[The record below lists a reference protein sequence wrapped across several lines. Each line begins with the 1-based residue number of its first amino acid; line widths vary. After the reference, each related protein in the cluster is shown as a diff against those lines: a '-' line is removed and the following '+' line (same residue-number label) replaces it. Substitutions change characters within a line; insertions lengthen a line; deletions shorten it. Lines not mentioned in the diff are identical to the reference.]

1 MANDDISKQAII
13 FIKNNK
19 KLLIKKF
26 AHDALCKWEVLPFS
40 IFMAGSAGAGK
51 TEFSK
56 NFLRKSNL
64 KAIRIDADEIKDI
77 IPQYNGGNASQI
89 QGASALG
96 VEYLYDYVLKGQ
108 KSMILDATFANY
120 DKSYNNICRSL
131 KKGRYVEIFYVYQD
145 PLIAWKFTK
154 AREKLEGRVV
164 PVKIFIDSFFKSRE
178 NVGRI
183 KKELGEQIRINIV
196 VKNFEHTKEI
206 LHLNV
211 KNIDNYLKSAYTVK
225 SLTQKLSLTE
235 IP

>member
-1 MANDDISKQAII
+1 MTDDDVSKQAIA
-13 FIKNNK
+13 FIKNHK
-19 KLLIKKF
+19 KLLIEKF
-26 AHDALCKWEVLPFS
+26 TNNAICKQEVKPFS

-64 KAIRIDADEIKDI
+64 KAVRIDADEIKDI
-77 IPQYNGGNASQI
+77 IPQYKGKNASEV

-96 VEYLYDYVLKGQ
+96 VEYLYDYVLKEK

-131 KKGRYVEIFYVYQD
+131 KKGRHVEIFYVYQN
-145 PLIAWKFTK
+145 PLIAWEFTQ

-164 PVKIFIDSFFKSRE
+164 PLKTFIDSFFKSRE

-183 KKELGEQIRINIV
+183 KKVLGKQINVNIV
-196 VKNFEHTKEI
+196 IKDFENKMET
-206 LHLNV
+206 LHLNIE
-211 KNIDNYLKSAYTVK
+211 NIDSYLKSVYTPK
-225 SLTQKLSLTE
+225 SLAEKLSIT
-235 IP
+235 